1 MEKIGRA
8 LIIEADTKIAAQLK
22 ALLSDQ
28 FVQVIVAPDTA
39 EALKLLREKEIQ
51 MAFAGDPPEGGS
63 CFDLL
68 KDFVRTSPMT
78 YLVLITDGSQNEI
91 HEKAEGYGIL
101 GHIPRVF
108 SSSHI
113 QTLVN
118 KYKQITKGL

>member
-8 LIIEADTKIAAQLK
+8 LILEGDTKIATQLK

-28 FVQVIVAPDTA
+28 FGQVIFAPDTA

-51 MAFAGDPPEGGS
+51 MAFVGDPSEGVS

-68 KDFVRTSPMT
+68 KDLVRASPMT
-78 YLVLITDGSQNEI
+78 YVVLITDEPEEVI

-101 GHIPRVF
+101 GHIPRAF
-108 SSSHI
+108 ASSHI